1 MSPKPATIYIVDDE
15 PGMRK
20 ALCRLL
26 RAEGFDARAFASPH
40 EFLAGY
46 DAEVTACLL
55 LDVAMPELG
64 GMEFQQLLAQ
74 RGLQIP
80 IVFLTAHGDI
90 PMSVR
95 AVKAGATDF
104 LTKPVND
111 ADLLRAVRAA
121 LETAAKQAAEQ
132 SVQKALASRHAT
144 LTPREREVMALVV
157 TGMLNKQIAAHLGT
171 GEQNIKIHRSRVMEK
186 MGVTS
191 LADLVRAAERLE
203 RGKAA
208 SA

>member
-1 MSPKPATIYIVDDE
+1 MTAEPDTIYIVDDE

-26 RAEGFDARAFASPH
+26 RAEGFDAKAFASPR

-46 DAEVTACLL
+46 DEETTACLL
-55 LDVAMPELG
+55 LDVAMPELD

-74 RGLQIP
+74 RSLRIP
-80 IVFLTAHGDI
+80 IIFLTAHGDI

-121 LETAAKQAAEQ
+121 LKTAAKQAADQ
-132 SVQKALASRHAT
+132 SAQKSLAARHAT
-144 LTPREREVMALVV
+144 LTPREKEVMALVV
-157 TGMLNKQIAAHLGT
+157 TGMLNKQIASHLGT
-171 GEQNIKIHRSRVMEK
+171 GEQNIKIHRSRAMGK

-191 LADLVRAAERLE
+191 LADLVRAAERLDS
-203 RGKAA
+203 GN
-208 SA
+208 SSGV

>member
-1 MSPKPATIYIVDDE
+1 MSAEPDTIYIVDDE

-26 RAEGFDARAFASPH
+26 RAEGYDARAFASPR

-46 DAEVTACLL
+46 EAETAACLL
-55 LDVAMPELG
+55 LDVAMPELDG
-64 GMEFQQLLAQ
+64 LEFQQLLAQ

-80 IVFLTAHGDI
+80 IIFLTAHGDI

-111 ADLLRAVRAA
+111 ADLLRSVRTA
-121 LETAAKQAAEQ
+121 LKTAAKLAAEQ
-132 SVQKALASRHAT
+132 SAHNALATRYAT

-157 TGMLNKQIAAHLGT
+157 KGMLNKQIAAHLGT
-171 GEQNIKIHRSRVMEK
+171 GEQNIKIHRSRVMGK
-186 MGVTS
+186 MGVIS

-203 RGKAA
+203 SGN
-208 SA
+208 SAGV

>member
-1 MSPKPATIYIVDDE
+1 MSAESETIYVIDDE

-26 RAEGFDARAFASPH
+26 RAEGYDARAFASPR

-46 DAEVTACLL
+46 DAETIACLL
-55 LDVAMPELG
+55 LDVAMPELD
-64 GMEFQQLLAQ
+64 GMKFQQLLAE
-74 RGLQIP
+74 RGLRIP
-80 IVFLTAHGDI
+80 IIFLTAHGDI

-121 LETAAKQAAEQ
+121 LKTAAKLAAEQ
-132 SVQKALASRHAT
+132 SAYQALSTRHAT
-144 LTPREREVMALVV
+144 LTPREKEVMALVV
-157 TGMLNKQIAAHLGT
+157 RGMLNKQIAAQLGT
-171 GEQNIKIHRSRVMEK
+171 GEQNVKIHRSRVMGK
-186 MGVTS
+186 MGVIS

-203 RGKAA
+203 GGNETGI
-208 SA
+208 

>member
-1 MSPKPATIYIVDDE
+1 MSAKPDTIYIVDDE

-20 ALCRLL
+20 ALSRLL
-26 RAEGFDARAFASPH
+26 RAEGFDARAFASPR
-40 EFLAGY
+40 EFLEAY
-46 DAEVTACLL
+46 DAETSACLL
-55 LDVAMPELG
+55 LDVAMPEMD

-80 IVFLTAHGDI
+80 IIFLTAHGDI

-121 LETAAKQAAEQ
+121 LKSAAKLAAEQ
-132 SVQKALASRHAT
+132 SARKALATRHAT
-144 LTPREREVMALVV
+144 LTPREKEVMSLVV
-157 TGMLNKQIAAHLGT
+157 RGMLNKQIAAQLGT
-171 GEQNIKIHRSRVMEK
+171 GEQNVKIHRSRVMGK
-186 MGVTS
+186 MGVIS

-203 RGKAA
+203 GGNTAGV
-208 SA
+208 

>member
-1 MSPKPATIYIVDDE
+1 DT
-15 PGMRK
+15 
-20 ALCRLL
+20 
-26 RAEGFDARAFASPH
+26 
-40 EFLAGY
+40 
-46 DAEVTACLL
+46 EVTACLL
-55 LDVAMPELG
+55 LDVAMPEIG
-64 GMEFQQLLAQ
+64 GMDFQQLLAQ

-80 IVFLTAHGDI
+80 IIFLTAHGDI

-121 LETAAKQAAEQ
+121 LETAAKNATEQ
-132 SVQKALASRHAT
+132 SVQKALTSCHAK
-144 LTPREREVMALVV
+144 LTPREREIMALVV

-203 RGKAA
+203 RGK
-208 SA
+208 SARV